1 MYAWSLVIVIDD
13 LASLFQDDQHLHKH
27 RHTQTYEDAIE
38 IGGIKNRK
46 KPRKL
51 VVVGR
56 KNYSGTAVLNQSGH
70 LRAPTIFMIRIAQA
84 VAVRYKIQGA
94 SASVKRRSCE
104 PQVDGKDG
112 EVHGGRARVT
122 VSRPTS

>member
-1 MYAWSLVIVIDD
+1 MYARSLVIVIDD

-56 KNYSGTAVLNQSGH
+56 KNTMVEPK
-70 LRAPTIFMIRIAQA
+70 RTPE
-84 VAVRYKIQGA
+84 GA
-94 SASVKRRSCE
+94 YYFYDTDSPGGCSALQN
-104 PQVDGKDG
+104 P
-112 EVHGGRARVT
+112 GGLGVG
-122 VSRPTS
+122 